1 MRLRIFFMLVLF
13 FSVSLAQDRGQKL
26 YQEQKYD
33 EARAHY
39 DLILS
44 KRENDRAAHF
54 GRGVSAYFQDEKE
67 TAFQSFKQALSTKD
81 SMLQSKTL
89 YNIGNMLYE
98 QQKMDESLAF
108 YKKAMILEP
117 SDHDAK
123 INYELIKRQMRKQ
136 EEQEQNQEKN
146 QDSNKNDQNDDNQ
159 NKKQGNQK
167 SEDQQKSENHP
178 SEEENKD
185 QDDTQQSRSAKGEQD
200 QKKESE
206 KRSIQNQET
215 EPQHKSDRQLNAEAI
230 LNALKDNE
238 KIYQKQQIARSKVF
252 KLEKDW

>member
-1 MRLRIFFMLVLF
+1 MRLRIFFILVLF

-33 EARAHY
+33 AARAHY

-44 KRENDRAAHF
+44 KRENDKAAHF
-54 GRGVSAYFQDEKE
+54 GRGASAYSQNEKE
-67 TAFQSFKQALSTKD
+67 TALQSFKQALSTKD
-81 SMLQSKTL
+81 RMLQSKAL

-108 YKKAMILEP
+108 YKKAMMLDP
-117 SDHDAK
+117 SDYDAK
-123 INYELIKRQMRKQ
+123 INYELMKRQMRKQ
-136 EEQEQNQEKN
+136 EEQEQNQEKD
-146 QDSNKNDQNDDNQ
+146 QDPNKDDQNDDNQ
-159 NKKQGNQK
+159 NKKQGDQK
-167 SEDQQKSENHP
+167 SEDQQESEKRP
-178 SEEENKD
+178 SEEENRD
-185 QDDTQQSRSAKGEQD
+185 QDDPQQPQPAKGEQD
-200 QKKESE
+200 QKKGSD
-206 KRSIQNQET
+206 KSSIQNQET

-238 KIYQKQQIARSKVF
+238 KINQKQQIARSKVL

>member
-1 MRLRIFFMLVLF
+1 MRLRIFFILVLF

-33 EARAHY
+33 AARAHY

-54 GRGVSAYFQDEKE
+54 GRGASAYFQNAKE
-67 TAFQSFKQALSTKD
+67 TALQSFTQALSTKD
-81 SMLQSKTL
+81 SMLQSKAL

-108 YKKAMILEP
+108 YKKAMILDP

-123 INYELIKRQMRKQ
+123 INYELMKRQMRNK
-136 EEQEQNQEKN
+136 EEQEQNQKKD
-146 QDSNKNDQNDDNQ
+146 QDPKKNDQNDNNQ
-159 NKKQGNQK
+159 NEEQGNQK
-167 SEDQQKSENHP
+167 SEDKQESEKHP

-185 QDDTQQSRSAKGEQD
+185 QDDTQQSQSAKEEQD
-200 QKKESE
+200 QKKEFD
-206 KRSIQNQET
+206 KRSTQNQET

-238 KIYQKQQIARSKVF
+238 KINQKQQIARSKRL

>member
-136 EEQEQNQEKN
+136 E
-146 QDSNKNDQNDDNQ
+146 
-159 NKKQGNQK
+159 
-167 SEDQQKSENHP
+167 
-178 SEEENKD
+178 
-185 QDDTQQSRSAKGEQD
+185 
-200 QKKESE
+200 
-206 KRSIQNQET
+206 
-215 EPQHKSDRQLNAEAI
+215 
-230 LNALKDNE
+230 
-238 KIYQKQQIARSKVF
+238 
-252 KLEKDW
+252 